1 MPISDR
7 WLHAV
12 GIAQPF
18 LLHVAVAKFCS
29 CRDICIHAATPCKL
43 LLPCGDAPWPEVLCA
58 AGTDC
63 CSMQQQQAACCAWW
77 ARCSP
82 VDVTVGVQVWHKHP
96 QLFGVL
102 LLLSQLSFESLLS
115 TWQWMPAVVAAAAA
129 ATVVYAGV

>member
-1 MPISDR
+1 
-7 WLHAV
+7 
-12 GIAQPF
+12 
-18 LLHVAVAKFCS
+18 
-29 CRDICIHAATPCKL
+29 
-43 LLPCGDAPWPEVLCA
+43 
-58 AGTDC
+58 
-63 CSMQQQQAACCAWW
+63 MQQQQAACCAWW